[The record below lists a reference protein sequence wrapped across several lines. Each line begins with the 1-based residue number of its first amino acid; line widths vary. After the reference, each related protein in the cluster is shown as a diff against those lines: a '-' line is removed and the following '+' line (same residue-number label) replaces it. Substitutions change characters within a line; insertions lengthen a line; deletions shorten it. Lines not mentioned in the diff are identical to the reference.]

1 MKYFGTDGIR
11 GIPGDTLPYH
21 LCKKLGNSLSKL
33 NIKNIIMAEDTRES
47 SSLIRSHLIEGIT
60 MAGINVTFLGVV
72 STPELIYYSML
83 YNSYAIMITA
93 SHNPYTDNGIKIVSN
108 GFKLSK
114 DIEEMLEEFIDK
126 EAYYISNDK
135 GILSFIDD
143 SNKKYLEF
151 ISKYINKY
159 DLKIAVDAANGAS
172 SYISKIVFDK
182 VSNNVSYIASNPNGR
197 NVNLNCGSTNIDN
210 IRQYVIDNKCDLGL
224 AFDGDGD
231 RLIAVSK
238 NGNIIDG
245 DVISYILALYLN
257 SKNKLNKNTIVSTIM
272 SNLGIKKA
280 LKEKNIETI
289 EVNVG
294 DKYVFDALNKNNLS
308 LGGEASGHIIVKDI
322 FPTGDGILISL
333 LLLKALKELN
343 KTLDDFYNEIDFS
356 YSKLINIKVNDK
368 ERVMNNILLFN
379 RRSEIEKLL
388 GEFSKVIIRPSGTEN
403 LIRLSIITF
412 DYKNADKYINELK
425 NMIENI

>member
-47 SSLIRSHLIEGIT
+47 SSLIRRHLIEGIT

-126 EAYYISNDK
+126 EAYYISNEK
-135 GILSFIDD
+135 GIVSFIDD

-172 SYISKIVFDK
+172 SYISKIVFEFGT
-182 VSNNVSYIASNPNGR
+182 N
-197 NVNLNCGSTNIDN
+197 STNH
-210 IRQYVIDNKCDLGL
+210 
-224 AFDGDGD
+224 
-231 RLIAVSK
+231 
-238 NGNIIDG
+238 
-245 DVISYILALYLN
+245 
-257 SKNKLNKNTIVSTIM
+257 T
-272 SNLGIKKA
+272 
-280 LKEKNIETI
+280 
-289 EVNVG
+289 
-294 DKYVFDALNKNNLS
+294 
-308 LGGEASGHIIVKDI
+308 
-322 FPTGDGILISL
+322 
-333 LLLKALKELN
+333 
-343 KTLDDFYNEIDFS
+343 
-356 YSKLINIKVNDK
+356 
-368 ERVMNNILLFN
+368 
-379 RRSEIEKLL
+379 
-388 GEFSKVIIRPSGTEN
+388 
-403 LIRLSIITF
+403 
-412 DYKNADKYINELK
+412 
-425 NMIENI
+425 